1 MLPRVGT
8 TRQIRTN
15 VLHLKR
21 KASVFDQE
29 IGIGCDNP
37 LCWVTVQK
45 FTDMLLRAALSPFFS
60 KDGRSHD
67 VIQS

>member
-21 KASVFDQE
+21 KASLFDQE
-29 IGIGCDNP
+29 ISIGCDTAV
-37 LCWVTVQK
+37 LGDSAEVHGHAVESSIIAVFQ
-45 FTDMLLRAALSPFFS
+45 
-60 KDGRSHD
+60 
-67 VIQS
+67 